1 MTQTALYAGS
11 FDPITNGHM
20 DVLKAGLGLAEKII
34 VAIGA
39 HSSKKPLLSF
49 AEREELIRAVVK
61 AQLPKVAKR
70 IEVIAFDGLLVDTAR
85 KAGASIIIRGL
96 RNSTD
101 FDYEMQ
107 MADMNAALARDIQ
120 TVFVPAGS
128 AVRSI
133 TATLVRQIA
142 AIGGDISPFVPAL
155 VAQVLERKLRV

>member
-1 MTQTALYAGS
+1 
-11 FDPITNGHM
+11 M

-34 VAIGA
+34 VAIGV

-49 AEREELIRAVVK
+49 EEREELIGAVVK

-107 MADMNAALARDIQ
+107 MADMNATLARDIQ
-120 TVFVPAGS
+120 TVFVPAGI

-142 AIGGDISPFVPAL
+142 AMGGDVTPFVPAL
-155 VAQVLERKLRV
+155 VAQALERKLRV